1 MRVAYVSVS
10 SFVANRSSFLVS
22 CKFQILNSVNEEE
35 TEGETHTNPAE
46 MILFLSLVREAGVWV
61 FDWCTMYI
69 ERFIQLHCMWFVT
82 FRLFV
87 QIELRSIGSASSLL
101 VRQRRHQTHFIQGSE
116 FFYELL
122 QWELIFSLSFLPLRL
137 RRMMRGS
144 QLRCGGGVCL
154 CVNTIWAERNEM
166 TRRQELCWSW
176 GDMSTINIR
185 HRKRNKT
192 LNFCPI
198 PK

>member
-1 MRVAYVSVS
+1 MIL
-10 SFVANRSSFLVS
+10 FL
-22 CKFQILNSVNEEE
+22 KL
-35 TEGETHTNPAE
+35 
-46 MILFLSLVREAGVWV
+46 LFLSLVREAGVCECLCGVYWTFHSIALHV
-61 FDWCTMYI
+61 ACDFAFICTNRASI
-69 ERFIQLHCMWFVT
+69 DRFRIVVARC
-82 FRLFV
+82 RC
-87 QIELRSIGSASSLL
+87 
-101 VRQRRHQTHFIQGSE
+101 RHQTHFIQGSE

-122 QWELIFSLSFLPLRL
+122 QWELIFSLSFLPSSSSSPNDAWKSIAMRWRCLR
-137 RRMMRGS
+137 
-144 QLRCGGGVCL
+144 
-154 CVNTIWAERNEM
+154 VNTFWAERNEM